1 MLDLRMT
8 QSVNGAL
15 IIILQMNGIQIFA
28 VVQNSRLTMA
38 VRANVIL
45 VEIIPVAHLVV
56 GVEKVRNIATVM
68 AAETTEITQV
78 RIYT

>member
-45 VEIIPVAHLVV
+45 VEIIPVAHPVV